1 MTRTRW
7 IALPLVALSMLGG
20 SGFMDRLEAFTRASA
35 ELAKA
40 SESAPRTTEEAAEGV
55 TALPSVARLTT
66 QQATAFK
73 ALSAALEVSAQ
84 RVSTL
89 NESLDEQSTGI
100 EEIVDGIEGIEGVL
114 DCVGERL
121 TGLTSVSERVPGAV
135 TAVTRILGTVER
147 TQRKSLRHLKSINRK
162 LTALGVAAEATN
174 VPTPPSPE
182 IPSIDLPQQGGTDV
196 DC

>member
-1 MTRTRW
+1 
-7 IALPLVALSMLGG
+7 
-20 SGFMDRLEAFTRASA
+20 
-35 ELAKA
+35 
-40 SESAPRTTEEAAEGV
+40 
-55 TALPSVARLTT
+55 LTT
-66 QQATAFK
+66 QQADAFK
-73 ALSAALEVSAQ
+73 ALSAALEVSAE

-89 NESLDEQSTGI
+89 NEALDEQSVGI

-135 TAVTRILGTVER
+135 AAVARILGDVER
-147 TQRKSLRHLKSINRK
+147 TQRKSIRHLKSINRK
-162 LTALGVAAEATN
+162 MAALGVAAEATN
-174 VPTPPSPE
+174 VEAPPSPD